1 MNGVVLAWWQ
11 FTPPNGA
18 KQSNGS
24 LDVYKL
30 SSLDVRHFVEIG
42 DSRLG

>member
-1 MNGVVLAWWQ
+1 MKGVVLAWWQ

-24 LDVYKL
+24 LDGYKL
-30 SSLDVRHFVEIG
+30 SSLDVRRLIEMG